1 MDLSRIT
8 WVLSGDEHVAEY
20 QPPANVV
27 SIEPGKTIGQM
38 LCAGELAAAIGVKV
52 EHTDVKPF
60 FPNAL
65 EAGLAAL
72 RQRAHYPINHLIVV
86 KDDLLDTHP
95 DLATDI
101 FDAFGESKRRYL
113 ERLTAN
119 AIDAPSAADRLHRA
133 VMGITGDP
141 LPYGIEPNRVVL
153 QELID
158 HALTQGIITS
168 RVSPEEL
175 FPSSAR
181 GLVA

>member
-1 MDLSRIT
+1 M
-8 WVLSGDEHVAEY
+8 SGDEHVAEN

-38 LCAGELAAAIGVKV
+38 LGAGELAAAIGVEV
-52 EHTDVKPF
+52 EHADVKPF

-86 KDDLLDTHP
+86 KDDLLEAHP
-95 DLATDI
+95 NLAADI
-101 FDAFGESKRRYL
+101 FGAFAESKRRYL
-113 ERLTAN
+113 ARLTAN

-133 VMGITGDP
+133 VMEVTGDP

-158 HALTQGIITS
+158 HALTQGIITT
-168 RVSPEEL
+168 RVSPEDL
-175 FPSSAR
+175 FPHSTH